1 MKNTFELRN
10 REEYLM
16 GFVSRD
22 GAKLVSHLLTLVL
35 KASHLVILDKGL
47 IVLSRDL
54 NFFHLMDQGLN
65 IFVS

>member
-1 MKNTFELRN
+1 
-10 REEYLM
+10 M

-35 KASHLVILDKGL
+35 KASHLVILVKGL

-54 NFFHLMDQGLN
+54 NFFHPMDQGLN